1 MITRLPSAL
10 ASTVAAALSASAP
23 ALAQGPAFQTPGQPT
38 FGMQGIDATQAT
50 GFTSGFN
57 PAVSFIVDAAGS
69 YESSSGRGEDGFD
82 LELRAVELGLQAW
95 VDPNAWAYFIGVA
108 DEEEVAVEEAAI
120 QYVGF
125 EGNSTL
131 RAGRFFLDF
140 GKQMQLH
147 PHELRTLE
155 RPLAL
160 REYLGEEVAGD
171 GVRWEHW
178 MPAGDSTIVRW
189 SLGAFASLL
198 PEHGHGDEEEEGA
211 VELETEDRLDL
222 GELSYSARLT
232 GFRDVSEHGM
242 LQLGASARTVPSF
255 SAEFEDTGDAA
266 GDLSNTVY
274 GLDLTYGWI
283 SDTALERW
291 TLGGE
296 FLLDVGDTGFENPAP
311 GTVDVLDDTLAG
323 WYAFVDHAWGQWH
336 SVGLQV
342 SMAEV
347 ADGADRTEVEVYYT
361 RELSEFQRLR
371 FVVGGTDADDEDDVL
386 RCAIQ
391 YTAVLGPHAHGINW

>member
-1 MITRLPSAL
+1 MQTTLTTLCAL
-10 ASTVAAALSASAP
+10 GLAP
-23 ALAQGPAFQTPGQPT
+23 ALAAQGPAFQTPGQPT
-38 FGMQGIDATQAT
+38 FGMRGMDATQAT

-57 PAVSFIVDAAGS
+57 PAVSFIVDVAGS
-69 YESSSGRGEDGFD
+69 YESASGRGEDGFD
-82 LELRAVELGLQAW
+82 LELRALELGMQAW

-108 DEEEVAVEEAAI
+108 DEEEVAIEEAAI

-147 PHELRTLE
+147 RHELRTLE

-160 REYLGEEVAGD
+160 REYLGDEVAGD

-178 MPAGDSTIVRW
+178 LPAGDATIVRW

-198 PEHGHGDEEEEGA
+198 PEHGHGDEDEEGA

-232 GFRDVSEHGM
+232 GFRDVSKHGM
-242 LQLGASARTVPSF
+242 LQFGASARTVPSF

-266 GDLSNTVY
+266 ADLSSTVY

-291 TLGGE
+291 TLGAE
-296 FLLDVGDTGFENPAP
+296 ALMSVGDTGFENPAP
-311 GTVDVLDDTLAG
+311 GTVDVLDDTLTG
-323 WYAFVDHAWGQWH
+323 WYGFVDYAFAQWH
-336 SVGLQV
+336 SYC
-342 SMAEV
+342 
-347 ADGADRTEVEVYYT
+347 T
-361 RELSEFQRLR
+361 
-371 FVVGGTDADDEDDVL
+371 
-386 RCAIQ
+386 
-391 YTAVLGPHAHGINW
+391 P